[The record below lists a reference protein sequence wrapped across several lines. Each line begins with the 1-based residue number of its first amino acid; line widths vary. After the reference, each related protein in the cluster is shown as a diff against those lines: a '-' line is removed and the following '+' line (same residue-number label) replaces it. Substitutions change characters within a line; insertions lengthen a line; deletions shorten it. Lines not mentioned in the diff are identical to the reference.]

1 MVSAKVRRASAMLAV
16 LVALVAAAMCRAS
29 PARACS
35 SCACGTAAPTT
46 AGVEVPFAGRL
57 RAALLVDGA
66 GVADDLSAVVA
77 AQGRAALLWAPTA
90 DVVLDAAL
98 AAGSR
103 LRLDNDDAYP
113 SGHALHLGDANAGA
127 RFVVFKD
134 RRFAPRHVA
143 SLRLSTT
150 FPTGPEVTSGGVPVA
165 SELQPGRGAVIP
177 RVDASWLVLPDPR
190 LQLVLGA
197 SAEAPLVALRALR
210 PAPVVEALALGQL
223 IVKEGVTIRLGV
235 SGRLV
240 GAEEEDGRTVV
251 SGQRVSAFVL
261 SGVMVQPD
269 GETLIVLDVAVPAI
283 SAPLGGGLTRDRALA
298 SLSLVRDLPALALR

>member
-1 MVSAKVRRASAMLAV
+1 MLSAKVRRAPPTLVVLAV
-16 LVALVAAAMCRAS
+16 LAATSAAS
-29 PARACS
+29 DARACS
-35 SCACGTAAPTT
+35 SCACGTAAPTA
-46 AGVEVPFAGRL
+46 AGVEVPFTGRL

-66 GVADDLSAVVA
+66 GVADDLSSVVA
-77 AQGRAALLWAPTA
+77 AQSRVALLWAPTA
-90 DVVLDAAL
+90 DVVLDASL
-98 AAGSR
+98 AAGTR

-113 SGHALHLGDANAGA
+113 SGHALHLGDTSAGA

-134 RRFAPRHVA
+134 RRFAPRHVV

-150 FPTGPEVTSGGVPVA
+150 FPTGPEVTSGGVPIA

-177 RVDASWLVLPDPR
+177 RVDASWLALPHPR

-210 PAPVVEALALGQL
+210 PAPGAEAVALGQL

-251 SGQRVSAFVL
+251 TGQRLSAFVL
-261 SGVMVQPD
+261 SGVMFQPD
-269 GETLIVLDVAVPAI
+269 GETLVVLDVAVPAI
-283 SAPLGGGLTRDRALA
+283 SAPLGGGLTRDRAMA